1 MNVWQA
7 FDETVEVPPT
17 AHYYVFGVNS
27 YFGTTI
33 YVDDCWVM
41 DVIETTVKGDVN
53 GDGVADAADVESVL
67 SVIFGSAI
75 VSESSYD
82 VNGDGNVDIA
92 DVVPVI
98 SEITNLS

>member
-53 GDGVADAADVESVL
+53 GDGVVDVADIESVL
-67 SVIFGSAI
+67 SVIFGSDT
-75 VSESSYD
+75 VSKSSAD

-92 DVVPVI
+92 DVVSII
-98 SEITNLS
+98 SEITN